1 MRVYEILNRR
11 MRLEKKHYNYYLNFD
26 KGFVGECGI
35 DEQTERLDPNCLVL
49 NDLQLEI
56 RLAPF
61 QIDTLLI
68 GSNKMVLL
76 EIKNFEGV
84 HQWGERKLTK
94 ESGLSLENP
103 TLQVQKTQG
112 RLELLL
118 ESLGCQMSVEAFVV
132 FINPEFTLFGAPNNA
147 GYILPSQIPEF
158 FRTLQKQLTK
168 PNAEQHKL
176 ANALVNLHE
185 PDYPCKMP
193 EYSFDQLR
201 KGIPCPECGTLAETF
216 KGHYQTCANCGQRMN
231 VKRSIQASI
240 EEFRILFPKEK
251 IVTSRMLEW
260 CGSGDKD
267 RVYRVLKEDYRAVGK
282 TSGRYYI

>member
-1 MRVYEILNRR
+1 
-11 MRLEKKHYNYYLNFD
+11 MRLEKKHHNYYLNFD
-26 KGFVGECGI
+26 KGFIGECGI
-35 DEQTERLDPNCLVL
+35 DGQTERLGPNCLVL

-68 GSNKMVLL
+68 GANKMVLL

-103 TLQVQKTQG
+103 TLQVQKTQT
-112 RLELLL
+112 RLEFLL
-118 ESLGCQMSVEAFVV
+118 ESLGCQMRVEAYVV
-132 FINPEFTLFGAPNNA
+132 FINPEFTLYNVPNDA

-168 PNAEQHKL
+168 PSEEQYEL
-176 ANALVNLHE
+176 AKALVNLHD

-193 EYSFDQLR
+193 EYNFNQLR
-201 KGIPCPECGTLAETF
+201 KGIPCPQCGTLAETF
-216 KGHYQTCANCGQRMN
+216 KGHYQTCVSCGQRMN
-231 VKRSIQASI
+231 VKRSIKASI
-240 EEFRILFPKEK
+240 EEFHILFPEEK
-251 IVTSRMLEW
+251 MSTSRMLEW
-260 CGSGDKD
+260 CGSGDKN
-267 RVYRVLKEDYRAVGK
+267 RVYRVLKEGYSAIGK
-282 TSGRYYI
+282 NSGRYYL